1 MTKIIRKRNKLKC
14 GLCKST
20 FRFESEDVKEKVYE
34 LNGGHSYYYVS
45 CPVCK
50 SEKVTSFW
58 IQEVENDELRKKQN
72 ATGYVR
78 NCRYSLG
85 CE

>member
-14 GLCKST
+14 NLCKST

-34 LNGGHSYYYVS
+34 SSGGHRYYYVS

-50 SEKVTSFW
+50 SEKVT
-58 IQEVENDELRKKQN
+58 
-72 ATGYVR
+72 AY
-78 NCRYSLG
+78 
-85 CE
+85 

>member
-20 FRFESEDVKEKVYE
+20 FRFESEDVKEKVYGS
-34 LNGGHSYYYVS
+34 NGGHRYYYVS

-50 SEKVTSFW
+50 SEVVTSF
-58 IQEVENDELRKKQN
+58 
-72 ATGYVR
+72 
-78 NCRYSLG
+78 
-85 CE
+85 

>member
-1 MTKIIRKRNKLKC
+1 MTKIIKKRNKLKC

-34 LNGGHSYYYVS
+34 SNGGYRYYYVP

-50 SEKVTSFW
+50 GEVVTS
-58 IQEVENDELRKKQN
+58 L
-72 ATGYVR
+72 
-78 NCRYSLG
+78 
-85 CE
+85 